1 MAVSG
6 STGHGAYK
14 KRVLCGCTCAKVR
27 LYHEAF
33 TLLRRPARDS
43 MAPARDSL
51 RAHSQTSFAE
61 DDAAPDDDAGPDDD
75 RDA

>member
-6 STGHGAYK
+6 WSRSVQKAGAM
-14 KRVLCGCTCAKVR
+14 R
-27 LYHEAF
+27 LQLRKNAPYHAAF

-43 MAPARDSL
+43 MAPARASL

-61 DDAAPDDDAGPDDD
+61 DDAAPDDDAGPNDE